1 VQSKIERIK
10 ACLNGGRLRNEHPA
24 VPVTPGELAAEA
36 AAAVAAGKPH
46 ARTIVSVIGPQTAA
60 TATEFGLRVD
70 VQGDVA
76 QVDCQVDALAA
87 HAARLRAEGALPPPR
102 KTKRARR

>member
-1 VQSKIERIK
+1 MARE
-10 ACLNGGRLRNEHPA
+10 
-24 VPVTPGELAAEA
+24 TPNA
-36 AAAVAAGKPH
+36 
-46 ARTIVSVIGPQTAA
+46 TIVSVIGPQTAA